1 MKSNLAGMLD
11 LYVQQFKTTFA
22 SMVQYRASLFIWMI
36 SHVLEPLV
44 YLVVWSVVS
53 EGGGGSVADYTTAQF
68 AGYFIMLMLVENVSY
83 TWIMYEYDY
92 RVREGLLSPALLRP
106 VHPIHIDIADNIS
119 SKVITMPFMLVVA
132 GLLSLIFYPA
142 IAPQA
147 WALAAAL
154 PALVMAFL
162 LRFFLEWTLAQ
173 AAFWTTRVSAINQSY
188 FVLVLF
194 LSGQVAPLDLFPRA
208 IQILAAILPFQWMLG
223 FPVELLLGRLTPIEA
238 LTGLGVQA
246 LWVLLAYGLLRI
258 VWRAGI
264 RLYSAVGA

>member
-1 MKSNLAGMLD
+1 MKAWVNL
-11 LYVQQFKTTFA
+11 YFQQFKTTFA

-36 SHVLEPLV
+36 GHVLEPLV

-68 AGYFIMLMLVENVSY
+68 AGYFIMMMLVENVSY

-92 RVREGLLSPALLRP
+92 RVREGLLSPTLLKP
-106 VHPIHIDIADNIS
+106 VHPIHMDLADNVS
-119 SKVITMPFMLVVA
+119 SKMITMPFMLVVA
-132 GLLSLIFYPA
+132 VLLGLIFHPA
-142 IAPQA
+142 LAPQP
-147 WALAAAL
+147 WALAVAVPTL
-154 PALVMAFL
+154 FLAFL
-162 LRFFLEWTLAQ
+162 LRFLLEWTLAQ

-188 FVLVLF
+188 FVLILF
-194 LSGQVAPLDLFPRA
+194 LSGQIAPLALFPQP
-208 IQILAAILPFQWMLG
+208 IQVLANIMPFRWMLG

-238 LTGLGVQA
+238 LTGIGVQA
-246 LWVLLAYGLLRI
+246 AWVILAYGLMRI